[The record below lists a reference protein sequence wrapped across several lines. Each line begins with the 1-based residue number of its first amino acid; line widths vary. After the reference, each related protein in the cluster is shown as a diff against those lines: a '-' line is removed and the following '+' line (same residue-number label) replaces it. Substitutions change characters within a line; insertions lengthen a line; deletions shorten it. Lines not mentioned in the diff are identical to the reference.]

1 MRVVDDDAR
10 ELGEFR
16 HFIDGEFVR
25 CARGLAEVC
34 VHATNGELLVVGDGG
49 IEGEF
54 TVQRRTAHAAR
65 LFHEFDQGGEVFLVD
80 TTRVGLLADREV
92 GGLTDDF
99 THHADGTHDANGAKG
114 LVRDG
119 DVAARHEEV
128 IDVLRVEEA
137 VREWVAVA
145 TVDGSDV
152 LAARIDVAEGG
163 AGDERVVR
171 ELLSILLTGVV
182 EVDIPSGRYATI
194 GEVLPGHDVILV

>member
-1 MRVVDDDAR
+1 M
-10 ELGEFR
+10 
-16 HFIDGEFVR
+16 
-25 CARGLAEVC
+25 
-34 VHATNGELLVVGDGG
+34 
-49 IEGEF
+49 
-54 TVQRRTAHAAR
+54 
-65 LFHEFDQGGEVFLVD
+65 FLVD

-99 THHADGTHDANGAKG
+99 THHTDGTHDANGAKG